1 MKPKGYGFD
10 LYLSQSSH
18 QNRRQV
24 GTTLRYSLM
33 EHPKKQPSSVN
44 PKIVMEG
51 ITFDDVLLIP
61 QHSDVLPAGTITAT
75 RLTKSINI
83 NTPLISAPMDTVT
96 ESALAIAL
104 AQEGGIGIIH
114 KNLSAQDQAREVTT
128 VKRSANGVITDP
140 ITLGP
145 TDTVGKAIE
154 LMHAHNVS
162 GFPITEDGNTTL
174 RSKGKLLGILTRRD
188 LKFASNHQTPID
200 EVMTKENLVT
210 GPAGT
215 TLNQAEQFLNQ
226 HKVEKLLLVDD
237 AGCLAGLITMR
248 DIERLSQFPHACV
261 DSRGRLRVGA
271 AVGPN
276 QFDRVEALLAAEV
289 DVLVV
294 DTAHG
299 HSGAVIDTVREIKKR
314 YTIDVIAGNIA
325 TAAAAIEL
333 ANAGADA
340 VKVGIGPGSI
350 CTTRVVTGVG
360 MPQITAIMNA
370 VEGIASIGS
379 DIPVIADGGIRLSG
393 DIAKAIAAGADS
405 VMMGSL
411 FGGLDESP
419 GELVISGGRRFK
431 SYRGMGS
438 EGAMGAGSADR
449 YRQSDKLAI
458 PGREAQK
465 FVPEGVEGLVPYR
478 GSLAEFAYQL
488 VGGLKSA
495 MGYCGCATIEE
506 FRKHATFVRVS
517 SATVVENHPHDI
529 RITKESPNYTHSQ
542 SRQ

>member
-1 MKPKGYGFD
+1 
-10 LYLSQSSH
+10 
-18 QNRRQV
+18 
-24 GTTLRYSLM
+24 M
-33 EHPKKQPSSVN
+33 EPTQKQPIAHAQPNSGTMN

-61 QHSDVLPAGTITAT
+61 QASNVMPADAITAT
-75 RLTKSINI
+75 RLTKSIQI
-83 NTPLISAPMDTVT
+83 NTPLVSAPMDTVT

-104 AQEGGIGIIH
+104 AQEGGIGFIH
-114 KNLSAQDQAREVTT
+114 KNLSIEDQAREVAT

-145 TDTVGKAIE
+145 EDTVAKAIE

-162 GFPITEDGNTTL
+162 GFPITQDGSEDL

-188 LKFASNHQTPID
+188 LKFASNHNIAIS
-200 EVMTKENLVT
+200 EVMTKEGLVT
-210 GPAGT
+210 AQAGT
-215 TLNQAEQFLNQ
+215 TLQQAEKILNQ
-226 HKVEKLLLVDD
+226 HKVEKLLLVDES
-237 AGCLAGLITMR
+237 GCLSGLITMR
-248 DIERLSQFPHACV
+248 DIERLSQFPNACV
-261 DSRGRLRVGA
+261 DARGRLRVGA
-271 AVGPN
+271 AVGPF

-299 HSGAVIDTVREIKKR
+299 HSAPVIETVKQIKAK
-314 YTIDVIAGNIA
+314 YEIDVIAGNIA
-325 TAAAAIEL
+325 TAQAAIAL
-333 ANAGADA
+333 AEAGADA

-449 YRQSDKLAI
+449 YRQSDKI
-458 PGREAQK
+458 SGGKQKQK

-478 GSLAEFAYQL
+478 GTLAEFSYQL
-488 VGGLKSA
+488 VGGLRSA
-495 MGYCGCATIEE
+495 MGYCGCASIEE
-506 FRKHATFVRVS
+506 FRTHAKFVRVS
-517 SATVVENHPHDI
+517 GATVVENHPHDI
-529 RITKESPNYTHSQ
+529 RITKESPNYTHAQ
-542 SRQ
+542 ANV